1 MHFWNAI
8 NQARASIKAKDY
20 TSAGNIIQLLQ
31 VELAKQPAASVQQ
44 KLDFLKQFQAVYG
57 AASFNQP
64 NKKVVN
70 AQVSTAANIGLD
82 SYVQQVGEGV
92 SLVTCCMN
100 RNENLV
106 KALPSWVA
114 CADISEIIIV
124 DWSSREPVAD
134 YIAAHGFNDPR
145 IKVIRVD
152 DQPRWILSYAF
163 NIGFRA
169 AAYNK
174 ILKTDADI
182 IVYPEFFQRNFLRHD
197 IFIAGDWR
205 IAAKG
210 QEHINGFFY
219 VTRDN
224 LMKIKGFNEY
234 ITTYG
239 WDDDDIYHRLEAAGA
254 KRMAVDVNTIYH
266 IPHDDALRVGNLGDS
281 AAVDHLAQ
289 LHLSTRFKIRANRF
303 IANAMP
309 TWTKDRVFLPFNIVE
324 NASGYLRL
332 QQSGESIHYVPKHI
346 RDDAEYYAELELTSW
361 QAGLR
366 VFDLD
371 KKNLRKLLHVKALEQ
386 INRLDIE
393 VANYN
398 QAPGFVFSQQYLLVK
413 MAPGL
418 ADKYKTQLTPSMLQL
433 AQFCQSKQLGLVL
446 VCDSRP
452 QVAAVLPDLPC
463 VGFVPGWRNLGELN
477 AVEPKQILQLDAKH
491 AKNYLLTLNEAL
503 IPELSNVLAAQAAPS
518 LMLKRDKVFIDAQ
531 HGLGNRLRALAS
543 GAAIAAATD
552 RELVVVWEPDHH
564 CECRLTD
571 LYNYQGAIIE
581 QAFVNDAA
589 KKGMA
594 VFNYMEIEPGAA
606 KDAAIVLKTGQDIYA
621 RSAYVLNS
629 EFTGWEKENTFLRSL
644 KPVEQVMALIAPYQV
659 KHRVGAHVRMEAGKG
674 LDHNTYDAIENWTQ
688 EGHDQLHFW
697 RDKSHYSHFIKR
709 IDQLMK
715 EDRQLQLFLATDLPE
730 TYQVF
735 QQYYGDKLAFLSRT
749 VYDRSKE
756 QIIYALADAMLLS
769 GCNRLLGS
777 TWSSFSELAM
787 RLSTSLSKI
796 EMSGKEF

>member
-1 MHFWNAI
+1 MHFWKAVNT
-8 NQARASIKAKDY
+8 ARSYVKEGHTDDAVKIISRLETELTNDVSATKPQKQSFLEQFKAAY
-20 TSAGNIIQLLQ
+20 ALVS
-31 VELAKQPAASVQQ
+31 SQ
-44 KLDFLKQFQAVYG
+44 KLSKEPTMAL
-57 AASFNQP
+57 
-64 NKKVVN
+64 
-70 AQVSTAANIGLD
+70 VSELNNIPLD
-82 SYVQQVGEGV
+82 EYVKTIGEGV

-114 CADISEIIIV
+114 CADINEIIIV
-124 DWSSREPVAD
+124 DWSSTEPVAD
-134 YIAAHGFNDPR
+134 YIAAHGFTDPR

-152 DQPRWILSYAF
+152 NQPRWILSYAF

-169 AAYNK
+169 ASYNK

-182 IVYPEFFQRNFLRHD
+182 IVYPEFFQRNFLRND
-197 IFIAGDWR
+197 LFIAGDWR

-219 VTRDN
+219 VNRET

-239 WDDDDIYHRLEAAGA
+239 WDDDDIYHRLEASGA
-254 KRMAVDVNTIYH
+254 KRTPVDTATIYH
-266 IPHDDALRVGNLGDS
+266 IPHDDALRVGNLGDV

-309 TWTKDRVFLPFNIVE
+309 TWTKDRVFLPFAIIE
-324 NASGYLRL
+324 NQPGFLRI

-371 KKNLRKLLHVKALEQ
+371 KRNLRKLLQAKPLGC
-386 INRLDIE
+386 ITKLDVE

-398 QAPGFVFSQQYLLVK
+398 QAPGFVFSEHYVLLK
-413 MAPGL
+413 MQPSFVET
-418 ADKYKTQLTPSMLQL
+418 YKTQLEPLVKQL
-433 AQFCQSKQLGLVL
+433 AILCNANKRGLVL
-446 VCDSRP
+446 VSDSRP
-452 QVAAVLPDLPC
+452 QVAAVIPDLPY
-463 VGFVPGWRNLGELN
+463 VAFVPGWRNLGDTHTITVQQLTDMSALPQAN
-477 AVEPKQILQLDAKH
+477 LQI
-491 AKNYLLTLNEAL
+491 TLSAEVL
-503 IPELSNVLAAQAAPS
+503 PVLSNILSSNKAPQ
-518 LMLKRDKVFIDAQ
+518 LMLKRDKVFLDAQ
-531 HGLGNRLRALAS
+531 HGLGNRLRAMAS

-564 CECRLTD
+564 CECRLSD
-571 LYNYQGAIIE
+571 LYDYTGAVIE
-581 QAFVNDAA
+581 QAFVDDATN
-589 KKGMA
+589 KGLA
-594 VFNYMEIEPGAA
+594 VYNYMEIEPGAV
-606 KDAAIVLKTGQDIYA
+606 KDAPIILQAGQDIYA
-621 RSAYVLNS
+621 RSAYVLSS
-629 EFTGWEKENTFLRSL
+629 EFTAWDKENQFLQAL
-644 KPVEQVMALIAPYQV
+644 KPVEQVMALMAPFQV

-674 LDHNTYDAIENWTQ
+674 LDHNTYDAIENWTK
-688 EGHDQLHFW
+688 EGHDELHYW

-715 EDRQLQLFLATDLPE
+715 QDKNLQLFLATDLPE
-730 TYQVF
+730 TYQAF

-787 RLSTSLSKI
+787 RLSTSFSKI
-796 EMSGKEF
+796 EMSGKDF